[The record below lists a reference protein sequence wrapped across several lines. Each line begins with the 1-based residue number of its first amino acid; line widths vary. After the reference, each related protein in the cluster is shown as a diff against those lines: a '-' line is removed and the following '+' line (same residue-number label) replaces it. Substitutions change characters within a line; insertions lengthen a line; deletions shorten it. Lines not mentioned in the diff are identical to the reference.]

1 MSRTEFARIRLS
13 PDEHQQLA
21 QAANHFDLNKS
32 DIVRM
37 ILLHGLANAIRTNN
51 LPPPPPEPLK
61 KRRMAKTQQQE
72 TTRQFEID

>member
-13 PDEHQQLA
+13 PDEYQQLA
-21 QAANHFDLNKS
+21 QAANHFDLNIS
-32 DIVRM
+32 DVARS
-37 ILLHGLANAIRTNN
+37 ILMHGLTRAIRTNN